1 MDVYSVTHTPIP
13 LKKKDLL
20 IVQSFSYDIPA
31 FLFCTIQPES
41 VQNALKEAMTSQAA
55 VDAVRD
61 DIEDIANHVHDMHPE
76 QEVRDAAR
84 RLFPCPREEANKRD
98 AEPPLVLPRMHSEN
112 AGNASIVIELGGGIF
127 TAVLPVHLDPSGEA
141 CA

>member
-1 MDVYSVTHTPIP
+1 MFTLSPIP
-13 LKKKDLL
+13 PFHSRRKVRCDYFSRTDLL

-84 RLFPCPREEANKRD
+84 RLFPCPREEG
-98 AEPPLVLPRMHSEN
+98 VLRISTC
-112 AGNASIVIELGGGIF
+112 SYC
-127 TAVLPVHLDPSGEA
+127 S
-141 CA
+141 